1 MEVKEGIKENMAISD
16 MRLGHITVSDLG
28 LGHITVSDMGLGHIT
43 ENAPKTTA
51 A

>member
-1 MEVKEGIKENMAISD
+1 MEVREGIKANIAVSD
-16 MRLGHITVSDLG
+16 MGLGHITVSDLG

-43 ENAPKTTA
+43 ENAPRSIA